1 MNYKTN
7 ERGLVDD
14 LEIFGGW
21 LWNTGE
27 ASFRRLGWKKPL
39 EQKET
44 KRPNR
49 DSGAVR
55 FKRGLRFATDR
66 WIYWESS
73 FLQSILSIMDTHTRS
88 TMRGRKP

>member
-1 MNYKTN
+1 MN
-7 ERGLVDD
+7 GALVDD
-14 LEIFGGW
+14 LEICRGW

-49 DSGAVR
+49 DCGAFAGTRRCRPR
-55 FKRGLRFATDR
+55 FTALSDLDGILDLTLRF
-66 WIYWESS
+66 
-73 FLQSILSIMDTHTRS
+73 
-88 TMRGRKP
+88 